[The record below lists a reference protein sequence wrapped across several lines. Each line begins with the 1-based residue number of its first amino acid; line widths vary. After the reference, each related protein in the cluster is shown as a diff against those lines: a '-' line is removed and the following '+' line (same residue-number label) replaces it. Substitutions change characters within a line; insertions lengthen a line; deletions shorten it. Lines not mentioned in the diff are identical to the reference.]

1 MNHLITVFSDVITIV
16 STKKGGL
23 WRRWSLAHLRGV
35 QWKKEAADAI
45 YSKGNTRKLWGK
57 KVHIEVATHY
67 NSKAV
72 ETPPLETFK
81 TRVDNAFNNW
91 FCSWSWP
98 HLEQAVVTE
107 TSEDPFQLWVFYDK
121 CQNAPTSLDIA
132 PLHRYHLTPTSCY
145 WSEREQILSCYHINE
160 NATYSMLSRPKKQKI
175 KNLALLQALYVLGQT
190 LYPCWII
197 PEQLQLG
204 SKHIMTPLNTS
215 DLCFQPSSPTTQ
227 DVLTELVCHTLPTPS
242 SVCWLSSENWK
253 ASKLALSSK
262 ICITSPN
269 FQEMTGLL

>member
-1 MNHLITVFSDVITIV
+1 MPLTIDSALEVGPTWNRQLWQRLPKIPFNCEYSMTSARMHQFHWISHHFIGITLHL
-16 STKKGGL
+16 
-23 WRRWSLAHLRGV
+23 
-35 QWKKEAADAI
+35 Q
-45 YSKGNTRKLWGK
+45 
-57 KVHIEVATHY
+57 VATDLRR
-67 NSKAV
+67 K
-72 ETPPLETFK
+72 
-81 TRVDNAFNNW
+81 R
-91 FCSWSWP
+91 FCLVS
-98 HLEQAVVTE
+98 
-107 TSEDPFQLWVFYDK
+107 
-121 CQNAPTSLDIA
+121 
-132 PLHRYHLTPTSCY
+132 
-145 WSEREQILSCYHINE
+145 YHINE
-160 NATYSMLSRPKKQKI
+160 NATYSMLSRPKKEKI
-175 KNLALLQALYVLGQT
+175 QNLALLQALYMLGQT

-269 FQEMTGLL
+269 FQDMTGLL